1 MAVTVL
7 ITREFK
13 KDSLPKAL
21 EIIVKLRSLA
31 TLEPGYISG
40 QTMVSLESPN
50 RIVVMST
57 WESIRRWEDWQASE
71 LRQEYT
77 AKLDSLTVSLEQ
89 IDVLMVLV

>member
-13 KDSLPKAL
+13 KASLPRAL
-21 EIIVKLRSLA
+21 ESIVKIRSLA

-40 QTMVSLESPN
+40 QTMVSLNNAN

-57 WESIRRWEDWQASE
+57 WESIGRWEDWQASE
-71 LRQEYT
+71 LRKEYT
-77 AKLDSLTVSLEQ
+77 AKLDPLTVSLEQ
-89 IDVLMVLV
+89 VDVLMVLV